1 MSTPEILPEAAA
13 PEEAPLLSVA
23 AGNPTDE
30 ELAVLAAVVAGL
42 AAEAAVPPAARPGH
56 RTWAR
61 RRMLRL
67 EPTPGPG
74 SWRRSFR

>member
-1 MSTPEILPEAAA
+1 MSTADLFPESPA
-13 PEEAPLLSVA
+13 PGAPLLSVV

-30 ELAVLAAVVAGL
+30 ELAALAAVVAGL
-42 AAEAAVPPAARPGH
+42 AAEEAVLPAPRPAH
-56 RTWAR
+56 RIWAR